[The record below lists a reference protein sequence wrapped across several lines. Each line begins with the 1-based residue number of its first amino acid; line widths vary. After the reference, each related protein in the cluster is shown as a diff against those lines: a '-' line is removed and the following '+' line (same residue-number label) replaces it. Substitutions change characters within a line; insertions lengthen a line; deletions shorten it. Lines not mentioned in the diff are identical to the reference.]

1 MMSSGPVTLHAF
13 SRLVLVTQILNFN
26 LDSLKLTAR
35 RAGLLYL
42 GMALT
47 GLFGI
52 MYVPSTLVVPGD
64 ATATAENI
72 KGNEMLFR
80 AGIVSSL
87 LCQTLFIFLALQ
99 LYNLFKSVNQSKARL
114 LVGLV
119 IASVPVAFINML
131 NQSVA
136 LILLSGADF
145 LGVFEAPEINAMV
158 MLFLK
163 LHTEGVAITEIFW
176 GLWLFPF
183 GYLAYHSGFIPR
195 IFGILLIVN
204 CVAYAINSLTHL
216 LFPQLQAIVG
226 NILAVPLAVGEFAMM
241 FWLLIKGARDQ
252 KPAFA

>member
-1 MMSSGPVTLHAF
+1 ME
-13 SRLVLVTQILNFN
+13 
-26 LDSLKLTAR
+26 SLRKTAR
-35 RAGLLYL
+35 VAGIFYL

-47 GLFGI
+47 GVFGL
-52 MYVPSTLVVPGD
+52 MYVPSTLFVPGD
-64 ATATAENI
+64 ATATAANI

-80 AGIVSSL
+80 LGIVSNL
-87 LCQTLFIFLALQ
+87 TCQVLFIFLALQ
-99 LYNLFKSVNQSKARL
+99 LYKLFKSVNASQARL

-136 LILLSGADF
+136 LILLSGADY
-145 LGVFEAPEINAMV
+145 LSVFDGGEIKAMI

-163 LHTEGVAITEIFW
+163 LHNEGIAIAEIFW

-183 GYLAYHSGFIPR
+183 GYLAYHSGFIPK
-195 IFGILLIVN
+195 IFGILLIIN
-204 CVAYAINSLTHL
+204 CIAYVINSLTHL
-216 LFPQLQAIVG
+216 LVPELQGIIG

-241 FWLLIKGARDQ
+241 FWLLIKGVRDQ